1 MSRILIAGGP
11 RTGKTTYADRI
22 GASAGLVARHTD
34 DLVGRL
40 DWSECSAEVARWM
53 AEDGPWLIEG
63 VAVPRAIRKWLAAHP
78 GDAAPADVIVWMP
91 VPIVPRTPGQD
102 AMAKGVETVWRE
114 VLPELRR
121 RKAPILES
129 RDAREC
135 ATRAHLALTFDAS
148 ANIV

>member
-11 RTGKTTYADRI
+11 RTGKTTFADRI
-22 GASAGLVARHTD
+22 AASTGLVARHTD

-40 DWSECSAEVARWM
+40 DWSDASAEVARWM
-53 AEDGPWLIEG
+53 AEDGPWIIEG

-78 GDAAPADVIVWMP
+78 GDAAPADVIVWLP
-91 VPIVPRTPGQD
+91 ASVVPRTPGQV

-121 RKAPILES
+121 RGVPVMQPN
-129 RDAREC
+129 D
-135 ATRAHLALTFDAS
+135 AHLALSFDAE
-148 ANIV
+148 ANNV